1 MEKRQIYEPHIDL
14 EKAILSWNP
23 LIQYRVRDMHMLK
36 WPLKV

>member
-1 MEKRQIYEPHIDL
+1 MEKRQNYEPRIDL

-23 LIQYRVRDMHMLK
+23 LIQHRVKDMLMLK